1 MIPESVLGMPL
12 DEALALARRIGMG
25 EIRITQTL
33 APRDQRSGGT
43 LRVIRVR
50 EDEWTVAA
58 FLDETPRE

>member
-1 MIPESVLGMPL
+1 MIPDSVLGMPL

>member
-1 MIPESVLGMPL
+1 MIPDSVLGMPL
-12 DEALALARRIGMG
+12 DEALALARRSGMG
-25 EIRITQTL
+25 EIRISQTQ

>member
-1 MIPESVLGMPL
+1 MIPDSVLGMPL

-58 FLDETPRE
+58 FQDDTPRE

>member
-12 DEALALARRIGMG
+12 DEALALARRCGMG
-25 EIRITQTL
+25 EIRITQPH